1 MTTMSEELNDIATR
15 VQVTIQDE
23 SIRESLMSILRT
35 SATEL
40 ERVTAENAS
49 LRSQLQVAKASI
61 SEAAHALV
69 DVSDRLR
76 RGVS

>member
-15 VQVTIQDE
+15 VQATIADE
-23 SIRESLMSILRT
+23 SIRNSLSSILRT
-35 SATEL
+35 AATEL
-40 ERVTAENAS
+40 GRITAENEA